1 MDNPDKMW
9 GIHKFS
15 GRTGWLPQMRGV
27 GLMKRTLI
35 LGILS
40 ILLLF
45 PPIHANSGRACSEST
60 ILPPQISEFYDRY
73 NFISSFSTGAERE
86 ILIERYSKN
95 GIPEDMETE
104 RLGKVFN
111 QMRRL
116 KDQFFVMD
124 SEMVLWVG
132 PTPKFWRFHF
142 RPVLFGVLGIQ
153 VSGDTAVVDVVS
165 YEVEPDMILRF
176 ISSYEQNNGDTQ
188 KILSPEE
195 RIIQANCRTPGKVF
209 HRWILQNGKWK
220 KCVADLYQLKEKR
233 Y

>member
-1 MDNPDKMW
+1 
-9 GIHKFS
+9 
-15 GRTGWLPQMRGV
+15 
-27 GLMKRTLI
+27 MKRTLI

-40 ILLLF
+40 ILLF
-45 PPIHANSGRACSEST
+45 RPSIHANRVSVCSGSP
-60 ILPPQISEFYDRY
+60 ILPPQISEFYNGY

-86 ILIERYSKN
+86 MLIERYSKN

-111 QMRRL
+111 RMMRL

-132 PTPKFWRFHF
+132 PTPKFWKFHF
-142 RPVLFGVLGIQ
+142 RPVIFDVLGIQ
-153 VSGDTAVVDVVS
+153 ISGDTAVVDVVS

-176 ISSYEQNNGDTQ
+176 ISSYEQSNGDTQ
-188 KILSPEE
+188 KIPSPEE
-195 RIIQANCRTPGKVF
+195 RILQANCRTPGKIF
-209 HRWILQNGKWK
+209 HRWVLQNGKWK
-220 KCVADLYQLKEKR
+220 KRVADLYQLKEKR